1 MFTID
6 LTVKNTPFPVS
17 VQRKEAADAEAVY
30 KQIVEAM
37 RSGNPEVLE
46 LMCDRQEEKKVALR
60 ASEISGV
67 QMSQKDSAAA
77 GKTPG
82 FFSLAD
88 LQK

>member
-17 VQRKEAADAEAVY
+17 VQRKEVADAEAVY
-30 KQIVEAM
+30 KEIVEAM
-37 RSGNPEVLE
+37 RSGQPEIIE
-46 LMCDRQEEKKVALR
+46 LTSDDRQGEKKVALR
-60 ASEISGV
+60 VSEISGV
-67 QMSQKDSAAA
+67 QMSQKDSATA

-82 FFSLAD
+82 FSLVD

>member
-30 KQIVEAM
+30 KQILEAM
-37 RSGNPEVLE
+37 RTGQPEIIE
-46 LMCDRQEEKKVALR
+46 LTCDRQLEKKVAVR

-67 QMSQKDSAAA
+67 QMSQKDSATA

-82 FFSLAD
+82 FFSLTES
-88 LQK
+88 Q

>member
-30 KQIVEAM
+30 KQILEAM
-37 RSGNPEVLE
+37 RTGKPEIIE
-46 LMCDRQEEKKVALR
+46 LTCDRQLEKKVAVR

-67 QMSQKDSAAA
+67 QMSQKDSATA

-82 FFSLAD
+82 FFSLTES
-88 LQK
+88 Q

>member
-6 LTVKNTPFPVS
+6 LTLKNTPFPVS
-17 VQRKEAADAEAVY
+17 VQRKSAEEAEAVY
-30 KQIVEAM
+30 KQILETM
-37 RSGNPEVLE
+37 RSGTPDIVE
-46 LMCDRQEEKKVALR
+46 LTCDRQGEKKVAIR

-82 FFSLAD
+82 FFSLAEST
-88 LQK
+88 

>member
-17 VQRKEAADAEAVY
+17 VQRKEVEEAEAVY

-37 RSGNPEVLE
+37 RSGTPEILE
-46 LMCDRQEEKKVALR
+46 LTCDRQGEKKVALR

-67 QMSQKDSAAA
+67 QMSEKDSATA

>member
-6 LTVKNTPFPVS
+6 LTLKNTPFPVS
-17 VQRKEAADAEAVY
+17 VQRKSAEEAEAVY
-30 KQIVEAM
+30 KQILETM
-37 RSGNPEVLE
+37 RSGTPDIVE
-46 LMCDRQEEKKVALR
+46 LTCDRQGEKKVAIR

-82 FFSLAD
+82 FFSLT
-88 LQK
+88 QST